1 MHLRIESKDALNQL
15 SAQRQEVRSELNKN
29 EWALNELARSE
40 EILASSKGWVA
51 SFLNFL
57 PGLGSGYLYQRR
69 WKPYFFT
76 IIASTAWF
84 ALGFFLQ
91 GDSEP
96 SQSEQIIGI
105 SGLFFISIVTVTEA
119 NLAFKKASN
128 KTKAEKEKIISSNK
142 KGWFK

>member
-1 MHLRIESKDALNQL
+1 MSYPSTD
-15 SAQRQEVRSELNKN
+15 
-29 EWALNELARSE
+29 

-69 WKPYFFT
+69 WKPYFLT
-76 IIASTAWF
+76 IAANTSWF

-96 SQSEQIIGI
+96 SKVEQIIGI
-105 SGLFFISIVTVTEA
+105 SGLFFISTVTVIEA
-119 NLAFKKASN
+119 NLAFKQAIKKIN
-128 KTKAEKEKIISSNK
+128 TEKEKTKSSKK

>member
-1 MHLRIESKDALNQL
+1 MSYPSRD
-15 SAQRQEVRSELNKN
+15 
-29 EWALNELARSE
+29 
-40 EILASSKGWVA
+40 EILSYSKGWVA

-76 IIASTAWF
+76 ITAITAWL

-105 SGLFFISIVTVTEA
+105 SGLFFISIVTVIEA

-128 KTKAEKEKIISSNK
+128 KKQAEKEKTISSKK

>member
-1 MHLRIESKDALNQL
+1 MSYPSRD
-15 SAQRQEVRSELNKN
+15 
-29 EWALNELARSE
+29 
-40 EILASSKGWVA
+40 EILASKGWVA

-76 IIASTAWF
+76 LLASSAWF

-96 SQSEQIIGI
+96 SQIEQIIGI
-105 SGLFFISIVTVTEA
+105 SGLFFISIVTVIEA
-119 NLAFKKASN
+119 SLAFKKASN
-128 KTKAEKEKIISSNK
+128 KIKAEKEKIKSSNK

>member
-1 MHLRIESKDALNQL
+1 MSYPSKD
-15 SAQRQEVRSELNKN
+15 
-29 EWALNELARSE
+29 
-40 EILASSKGWVA
+40 EILASSRGWVA

-69 WKPYFFT
+69 WKPYFLT
-76 IIASTAWF
+76 IGASTAWF

-96 SQSEQIIGI
+96 SQKEQIIGI
-105 SGLFFISIVTVTEA
+105 SGLFFISIVTFIEA
-119 NLAFKKASN
+119 NLAFKKASD
-128 KTKAEKEKIISSNK
+128 KIKAAKEKIMPSGK

>member
-1 MHLRIESKDALNQL
+1 MSISSKD
-15 SAQRQEVRSELNKN
+15 
-29 EWALNELARSE
+29 
-40 EILASSKGWVA
+40 EILASSRGWVA

-69 WKPYFFT
+69 WKPYFLT
-76 IIASTAWF
+76 LASGAAWF

-96 SQSEQIIGI
+96 SKREQLIGI
-105 SGLFFISIVTVTEA
+105 SGLFFISIVTVIEA

-128 KTKAEKEKIISSNK
+128 KIKAEKEKIISSEK

>member
-1 MHLRIESKDALNQL
+1 MSYPSRD
-15 SAQRQEVRSELNKN
+15 
-29 EWALNELARSE
+29 

-69 WKPYFFT
+69 WKPYFLT
-76 IIASTAWF
+76 ITASTAWL

-96 SQSEQIIGI
+96 SQAEQIIGI
-105 SGLFFISIVTVTEA
+105 SGLFLISIVTVIEA
-119 NLAFKKASN
+119 NLAYKKARN
-128 KTKAEKEKIISSNK
+128 KIKA
-142 KGWFK
+142 

>member
-1 MHLRIESKDALNQL
+1 MSYPSR
-15 SAQRQEVRSELNKN
+15 
-29 EWALNELARSE
+29 E
-40 EILASSKGWVA
+40 EILASSRGWIA

-69 WKPYFFT
+69 WKPYFLT
-76 IIASTAWF
+76 IAASTAWF

-96 SQSEQIIGI
+96 SQREQIIGI
-105 SGLFFISIVTVTEA
+105 SGLFVISIVTVIEA

-128 KTKAEKEKIISSNK
+128 KTKDEKEKIIPSKK
-142 KGWFK
+142 KGWFN

>member
-1 MHLRIESKDALNQL
+1 MSYPSRD
-15 SAQRQEVRSELNKN
+15 
-29 EWALNELARSE
+29 

-51 SFLNFL
+51 SLLNFL

-84 ALGFFLQ
+84 ALGIFLQ

-105 SGLFFISIVTVTEA
+105 SGLFFISIVTVIEA

-128 KTKAEKEKIISSNK
+128 KKAEKEKILSSKK
-142 KGWFK
+142 KGWF

>member
-1 MHLRIESKDALNQL
+1 MSYPSRD
-15 SAQRQEVRSELNKN
+15 
-29 EWALNELARSE
+29 

-51 SFLNFL
+51 AFLNFL

-69 WKPYFFT
+69 WKPYFLT
-76 IIASTAWF
+76 IAASTAWF

-96 SQSEQIIGI
+96 SQREQIIGI
-105 SGLFFISIVTVTEA
+105 SGLFFISIITVIEA
-119 NLAFKKASN
+119 KLAFKKASN
-128 KTKAEKEKIISSNK
+128 KTKTEKEKIISSDK

>member
-1 MHLRIESKDALNQL
+1 MSYPSKD
-15 SAQRQEVRSELNKN
+15 
-29 EWALNELARSE
+29 
-40 EILASSKGWVA
+40 EILASSRGWVA

-69 WKPYFFT
+69 WKPYFLT
-76 IIASTAWF
+76 IAASSAWF
-84 ALGFFLQ
+84 TLGFFLQ

-96 SQSEQIIGI
+96 SQREQIIGI
-105 SGLFFISIVTVTEA
+105 SGLFFISIVTVIEA
-119 NLAFKKASN
+119 NLSFKKASN

>member
-1 MHLRIESKDALNQL
+1 MSYL
-15 SAQRQEVRSELNKN
+15 SRD
-29 EWALNELARSE
+29 

-76 IIASTAWF
+76 IIASTTWF
-84 ALGFFLQ
+84 ALGIFLQ

-96 SQSEQIIGI
+96 SQDEQIIGI
-105 SGLFFISIVTVTEA
+105 SGLFFISIVTVIEA
-119 NLAFKKASN
+119 N
-128 KTKAEKEKIISSNK
+128 
-142 KGWFK
+142 

>member
-1 MHLRIESKDALNQL
+1 MSYLSKD
-15 SAQRQEVRSELNKN
+15 
-29 EWALNELARSE
+29 

-51 SFLNFL
+51 SFLNLL

-69 WKPYFFT
+69 WKPYFLT
-76 IIASTAWF
+76 IAASTSWF
-84 ALGFFLQ
+84 VLGFFLQ

-105 SGLFFISIVTVTEA
+105 SGLFFISIVTVIEA
-119 NLAFKKASN
+119 YLAFKKAIN
-128 KTKAEKEKIISSNK
+128 KLETEKEKITSPVK

>member
-1 MHLRIESKDALNQL
+1 MSNLSK
-15 SAQRQEVRSELNKN
+15 
-29 EWALNELARSE
+29 E
-40 EILASSKGWVA
+40 EILASSKGWVG

-69 WKPYFFT
+69 WKSYFLT
-76 IIASTAWF
+76 IAVTTSWF

-96 SQSEQIIGI
+96 SQGEQIIGI
-105 SGLFFISIVTVTEA
+105 SGLFFISIVTVIEA

-128 KTKAEKEKIISSNK
+128 ILKAEKEKIISSDK

>member
-1 MHLRIESKDALNQL
+1 MSSPSRD
-15 SAQRQEVRSELNKN
+15 
-29 EWALNELARSE
+29 
-40 EILASSKGWVA
+40 EILASSKGWIA

-76 IIASTAWF
+76 ITASTAWF
-84 ALGFFLQ
+84 SLGFFLQ
-91 GDSEP
+91 GDTEP

-105 SGLFFISIVTVTEA
+105 SGLFFISIVTVIEA

-128 KTKAEKEKIISSNK
+128 KYKAEKKKIISSNN

>member
-1 MHLRIESKDALNQL
+1 MSNLSK
-15 SAQRQEVRSELNKN
+15 
-29 EWALNELARSE
+29 E

-69 WKPYFFT
+69 WKPYFLT
-76 IIASTAWF
+76 IASNSTWF
-84 ALGFFLQ
+84 ALGFFFQ

-96 SQSEQIIGI
+96 SKAEQLIGI
-105 SGLFFISIVTVTEA
+105 SGLFFISIVTVIEA
-119 NLAFKKASN
+119 NLAFKQAIKKMKS
-128 KTKAEKEKIISSNK
+128 EKEKIKSSYK

>member
-1 MHLRIESKDALNQL
+1 MPYPSKD
-15 SAQRQEVRSELNKN
+15 
-29 EWALNELARSE
+29 

-76 IIASTAWF
+76 ISTSTAWF
-84 ALGFFLQ
+84 ALGIFLQ

-105 SGLFFISIVTVTEA
+105 SGLFFISIITAIEA
-119 NLAFKKASN
+119 NLAFKKSSIKV
-128 KTKAEKEKIISSNK
+128 KTEKEKEKENIVSSKK

>member
-1 MHLRIESKDALNQL
+1 MSYPSRD
-15 SAQRQEVRSELNKN
+15 
-29 EWALNELARSE
+29 
-40 EILASSKGWVA
+40 EILASSNAWVA

-69 WKPYFFT
+69 WKPYFLT
-76 IIASTAWF
+76 IAASTAWF

-91 GDSEP
+91 GDSGP
-96 SQSEQIIGI
+96 SQREQIIGI
-105 SGLFFISIVTVTEA
+105 FGLFLISIVTVIEA

-128 KTKAEKEKIISSNK
+128 QKIAEKEKIISSDK

>member
-1 MHLRIESKDALNQL
+1 MQLPTKNQ
-15 SAQRQEVRSELNKN
+15 
-29 EWALNELARSE
+29 
-40 EILASSKGWVA
+40 IISSSSGWVA
-51 SFLNFL
+51 SLLNFL
-57 PGLGSGYLYQRR
+57 PGLGSCYLYQRR

-76 IIASTAWF
+76 LTASTAWF

-105 SGLFFISIVTVTEA
+105 SGLFFISIITVIEA
-119 NLAFKKASN
+119 NLACKKASN
-128 KTKAEKEKIISSNK
+128 KIKAEKEKIISTTK

>member
-1 MHLRIESKDALNQL
+1 MPYPSRD
-15 SAQRQEVRSELNKN
+15 
-29 EWALNELARSE
+29 

-69 WKPYFFT
+69 WKPYFIT
-76 IIASTAWF
+76 ITASTAWF
-84 ALGFFLQ
+84 ALGFFFQ
-91 GDSEP
+91 GDSET

-105 SGLFFISIVTVTEA
+105 CGLLFISIVTVIEA
-119 NLAFKKASN
+119 NFAFKKAIN

>member
-1 MHLRIESKDALNQL
+1 MSYPSRD
-15 SAQRQEVRSELNKN
+15 
-29 EWALNELARSE
+29 
-40 EILASSKGWVA
+40 EILASSKGWIA

-76 IIASTAWF
+76 ISASTVWF

-96 SQSEQIIGI
+96 SQREQIIGI
-105 SGLFFISIVTVTEA
+105 SGLFFISIVTIIEA
-119 NLAFKKASN
+119 NLAYKKASN
-128 KTKAEKEKIISSNK
+128 KSKVEKEKIISSNK

>member
-1 MHLRIESKDALNQL
+1 MSYPSRD
-15 SAQRQEVRSELNKN
+15 
-29 EWALNELARSE
+29 

-69 WKPYFFT
+69 WKPYFFSIT
-76 IIASTAWF
+76 VSTAWF
-84 ALGFFLQ
+84 ALGIYLQ
-91 GDSEP
+91 RDSEP
-96 SQSEQIIGI
+96 SQNEQIIGI
-105 SGLFFISIVTVTEA
+105 SGLFFISIVTVIEA

-128 KTKAEKEKIISSNK
+128 KIITEKEKVNSPKK